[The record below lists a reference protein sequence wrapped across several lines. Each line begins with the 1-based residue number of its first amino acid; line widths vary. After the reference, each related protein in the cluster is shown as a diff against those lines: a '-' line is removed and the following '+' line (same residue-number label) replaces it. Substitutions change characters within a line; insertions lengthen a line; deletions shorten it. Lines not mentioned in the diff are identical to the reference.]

1 MTYKLLRHK
10 DFTAE
15 WEKLPSAIRDQFK
28 KKLAKVIEQPHIPKN
43 MLRVDLAGC
52 YKIKLLKAGI
62 RLVYQVKDDQ
72 VVILLI
78 TVGKRAESVCMTKQR
93 SVLKTK
99 NGSYKLPFLTS
110 HNEYYVNCRNS

>member
-1 MTYKLLRHK
+1 MTYNLLRHK

-43 MLRVDLAGC
+43 MLKGDLAGC
-52 YKIKLLKAGI
+52 YKAGV
-62 RLVYQVKDDQ
+62 RLIYQVKDDQ

-78 TVGKRAESVCMTKQR
+78 TVGKRADNIVYDEAKKR
-93 SVLKTK
+93 IKD
-99 NGSYKLPFLTS
+99 
-110 HNEYYVNCRNS
+110 

>member
-10 DFTAE
+10 DFTVE

-43 MLRVDLAGC
+43 MLKGDLAGC
-52 YKIKLLKAGI
+52 YKIKLLKAGV

-78 TVGKRAESVCMTKQR
+78 TVGKRADSIVYDEAKKR
-93 SVLKTK
+93 IKD
-99 NGSYKLPFLTS
+99 
-110 HNEYYVNCRNS
+110 

>member
-15 WEKLPSAIRDQFK
+15 WERLPVAIRDQFK

-43 MLRVDLAGC
+43 MLRGDDLAGC
-52 YKIKLLKAGI
+52 YKIKLLKAGV

-78 TVGKRAESVCMTKQR
+78 TVGKRADSIVYDEAKKR
-93 SVLKTK
+93 IKD
-99 NGSYKLPFLTS
+99 
-110 HNEYYVNCRNS
+110 

>member
-15 WEKLPSAIRDQFK
+15 WEKLPVAIRDQFK
-28 KKLAKVIEQPHIPKN
+28 KKLAKVIEQPHIPKKN
-43 MLRVDLAGC
+43 MLRGDLAGC
-52 YKIKLLKAGI
+52 YKIKLLKAGV

-78 TVGKRAESVCMTKQR
+78 TVGKRADSIVYDEAKKR
-93 SVLKTK
+93 IKD
-99 NGSYKLPFLTS
+99 
-110 HNEYYVNCRNS
+110 